1 MSGECGVPAEPGDLS
16 FVVFSP
22 NRLAYA
28 TQTVPFWEP
37 VGVAPTSVVFRVY
50 DAASGLERWRT
61 EWSPVEWSDVV
72 LSDDGEHV
80 AVVSTRIQTVV
91 EGLLD
96 GMRNTAHWRGSL
108 QSCVAIRLFEHGR
121 PTGALTLE
129 EIGYT
134 NLFGEIVSARTL
146 RIYPVCYVFPPESV
160 QAWVATS
167 SDDELLVGSRS
178 VIREWARAVKKRKG
192 LTAPVFRD
200 ERLTLLFTDMQRRV
214 FDASRG
220 VMLGSPESMRGASR
234 RAIRG
239 HRFYWPRAS
248 GGR

>member
-1 MSGECGVPAEPGDLS
+1 LSVFVLAAAMSGECGVPAEPGDLS

-72 LSDDGEHV
+72 LS
-80 AVVSTRIQTVV
+80 
-91 EGLLD
+91 
-96 GMRNTAHWRGSL
+96 AHWRGSL